1 MSTNSSSHSLL
12 GLPVDVL
19 MCILDHAELC
29 DLYWLSQT
37 CKSMHRLAKRDF
49 RTIVNNA
56 NAEDKAKFLLGLAY
70 VLPDHFFCRNSC
82 MLHTVDSRS
91 PLRMSCHCQDYSV
104 NHRRICEA
112 NFELRHQ
119 DVQMALKYN
128 RLGGSY
134 RDALAPLMRT
144 HYETLYRRS
153 LGPII
158 HSSATPEIKNGHF
171 LLHEKWKL
179 QASLTQSLNLNR
191 VRSNVYIP
199 ICSHILILGRR
210 PSVDPTAKISG
221 TVWGLARLA
230 PPPGNL
236 EVGRIYAPRG
246 SCQTCS
252 TSYDFSVSEA
262 NGVVL
267 NTTHDY
273 GSFNSLDEW
282 KRRSLETPVIW
293 ATTTL
298 DFAFA
303 ENDTGEFEEVVLE
316 DRPML
321 WF

>member
-19 MCILDHAELC
+19 ICILDHAELC

-37 CKSMHRLAKRDF
+37 CKSMQRLAKRDF
-49 RTIVNNA
+49 RTIVNNT
-56 NAEDKAKFLLGLAY
+56 NAEDKAEFLLGLAY
-70 VLPDHFFCRNSC
+70 VLPDHFFCVNYC
-82 MLHTVDSRS
+82 MLHTVDSHAPLLMS
-91 PLRMSCHCQDYSV
+91 PHCCDYSV
-104 NHRRICEA
+104 NHGRICA
-112 NFELRHQ
+112 AGFDLQYQH
-119 DVQMALKYN
+119 VQLALKYN

-144 HYETLYRRS
+144 HYQSVSGGL
-153 LGPII
+153 LGPNM

-171 LLHEKWKL
+171 LLHEEWKL
-179 QASLTQSLNLNR
+179 EASLTQSVR
-191 VRSNVYIP
+191 VPDVYLP
-199 ICSHILILGRR
+199 ICSHIILLGRR
-210 PSVDPTAKISG
+210 PTVDPTAEISG
-221 TVWGLARLA
+221 TVWGLVRHV
-230 PPPGNL
+230 PPLENL
-236 EVGRIYAPRG
+236 EVGRSYAPRG

-252 TSYDFSVSEA
+252 TSYAFSVSKA

-293 ATTTL
+293 ATTSW

-303 ENDTGEFEEVVLE
+303 ENDTGEFEEVILE
-316 DRPML
+316 DRPVL
-321 WF
+321 WL